1 MSNEVFFM
9 AFPRML
15 VLCTLSKGKDLE
27 KSWKMRKDVEVPK
40 GTNGSGALAE
50 ETLRENN
57 LFSFP

>member
-1 MSNEVFFM
+1 
-9 AFPRML
+9 ML

-27 KSWKMRKDVEVPK
+27 KSWKMRKDAEVPK
-40 GTNGSGALAE
+40 GMNGSGVLTE